1 MSNVWVG
8 VYPKSAE
15 NLLGLLDNL
24 RKDAGSLSIDVLH
37 ERKSLFTLK
46 GSANQVTLI
55 MTDADKDKDEVINA
69 MKMAGLINYQV
80 NFNPA

>member
-1 MSNVWVG
+1 
-8 VYPKSAE
+8 
-15 NLLGLLDNL
+15 
-24 RKDAGSLSIDVLH
+24 
-37 ERKSLFTLK
+37 
-46 GSANQVTLI
+46 